1 MPERDYLNAIR
12 ERVVVYDGGMGAT
25 LEQFELSSE
34 DYGGLR
40 GKCHEALVLNRPDVI
55 EGVHASMLDAGAEVV
70 ETDTFQGSRLK
81 LGEWGLAD
89 YTLEINT
96 KAAEIARK
104 AAGEHRFVAGSIG
117 PTGYLPASEDPALG
131 QIRFGELVEVFTE
144 QAHGLIDG
152 GADLIIIETAQD
164 ILEVKAAVFGARAAF
179 KSSGRELPIHTSVS
193 LLPNG
198 GKMLLGTDISAVLC
212 TLEALNVDVIG
223 LNCSTGPQDMR
234 DAIRFLGE
242 LCPVPVACIPNAGL
256 PLQGPDGETIF
267 PEEPEPLAD
276 ALKEFVERYG
286 VGVVGGCCGTTPAHI
301 AAIVERVARRPVSA
315 RPAPRAPHLS
325 SMIAATP
332 LAQEPAPTMVGERV
346 NSQGSRKAKELLLAD
361 DYDGLV
367 QIAEDQ
373 VSGGAHVLDLCVALT
388 ERTDED
394 EQMRV
399 LAKKVSLTQPAP
411 IQIDS
416 TEPQV
421 IERALEQI
429 PGRAIVNSVNLE
441 AGRAKLDR
449 VVPVALAHGAALIA
463 LTIDEVGM
471 AKTAERKVEIAK
483 RIRELCC
490 EEHGLDPKLLIF
502 DCLTFTLTT
511 GDQEWRPSAIETIA
525 GIKAIKQQIPDVKT
539 SLGVS
544 NVSFG
549 VSPGARAVLNS
560 VFLHHCVQAGLD
572 LAMVNPNH
580 ITPYS
585 EIPELERELA
595 DDLVFDRRE
604 DALEKFIEHFESKGP
619 EDGAG
624 GTGSTDP
631 TEGMEPEEA
640 LHFHILRRRRDG
652 VEDWID
658 RSVQKIGAVPT
669 LNEVLLPAMKEVGDK
684 FGAGELILPFVLQS
698 AEVMKRAV
706 ARLENYLDKIE
717 GYTKGTVVLATV
729 FGDVHDIG
737 KSLVNTI
744 LTNNGY
750 TVIDLG
756 KQVPIQTILDAAQ
769 EHDATAIGLSAL
781 LVSTSKQMP
790 ACIAELQ
797 AKGLSYPVLIGGAAI
812 NRAFGYR
819 ALYPAG
825 KDSDVVYEPG
835 VFYCKDA
842 FEGLS
847 VMDQLIDEDA
857 RGALVRKLLAGASEF
872 RAKGETPAEDLN
884 FADDSVRSP
893 ARTDAPIP
901 TPPFWGVREID
912 VDLDELY
919 RHLDTHVLFKLHWGG
934 RGVKGEAWQTLLRDD
949 FRPRLQRMWGEAT
962 GAGRDESGSRNG
974 AAGERKAAA
983 AARGPYLHPRAL
995 LGFFP
1000 CYALGNEIVVLDPAV
1015 AAPGATL
1022 DAADPAAELTR
1033 FVCPRQPK
1041 GDRICL
1047 ADFFRPAVGP
1057 DGAPS
1062 PTGAPPE
1069 ELDVIAVQAVTVGS
1083 QVTELMARLESEGE
1097 FAEQLFVHGLGVQ
1110 TAEGLAEWLHY
1121 EVRRML
1127 EIPLAQGRR
1136 YSWGYPAVPEQS
1148 EHLKVRKLLD
1158 LERIGMS
1165 ITDGYAPEPEQS
1177 TLALVA
1183 HHPQAIYFGTRQG
1196 RLPPDGSPDDLIR
1209 GSSRDPSLSCAGG
1222 DGPELDDE
1230 DPPAGAVQ
1238 EEDEPAMA
1246 GEGAG

>member
-1 MPERDYLNAIR
+1 MSGLPAALLASVPMARDYLQALR
-12 ERVVVYDGGMGAT
+12 EKVVVYDGGMGAT
-25 LEQFELSSE
+25 LEQFELTAE
-34 DYGGLR
+34 DYGGLQ

-55 EGVHASMLDAGAEVV
+55 EGVHASMLEAGAEVL
-70 ETDTFQGSRLK
+70 ETDTFQASRLK
-81 LGEWGLAD
+81 LDEWGLAD
-89 YTLEINT
+89 YTVEVNT

-117 PTGYLPASEDPALG
+117 PTGFLPASDDPTLG
-131 QIRFGELVEVFTE
+131 NISFGELVEVFTE
-144 QAHGLIDG
+144 QAEGLIDG
-152 GADLIIIETAQD
+152 GADLLIIETAQD
-164 ILEVKAAVFGARAAF
+164 ILEVKAAIFGARAAF
-179 KSSGRELPIHTSVS
+179 KSSDKTLPIHTSVS

-212 TLEALNVDVIG
+212 TLEALKVDVIG

-242 LCPVPVACIPNAGL
+242 FCPVPVACIPNAGL

-267 PEEPEPLAD
+267 PEKPEPLAE
-276 ALKEFVERYG
+276 ALGEFVERYG

-301 AAIVERVARRPVSA
+301 KAIAERLSGKSVAPGVGGRPNP
-315 RPAPRAPHLS
+315 RPPHLS
-325 SMIAATP
+325 SMIAATT
-332 LAQEPAPTMVGERV
+332 LVQEPRPTMVGERV

-373 VSGGAHVLDLCVALT
+373 VAGGAHVLDLCVALT
-388 ERTDED
+388 ERSDED
-394 EQMRV
+394 EQMRQ
-399 LAKKVSLTQPAP
+399 LAKRISLTQEPP

-416 TEPQV
+416 TEPEV

-441 AGRAKLDR
+441 AGRDKLDR
-449 VVPVALAHGAALIA
+449 VVPTALAHGAALIA

-471 AKTAERKVEIAK
+471 AKTAQRKVEIAQ
-483 RIRELCC
+483 RIKELCC
-490 EEHGLDPKLLIF
+490 DEHGLDPEVLIF

-511 GDQEWRPSAIETIA
+511 GDEEWRPSAVETIQ
-525 GIKAIKQQIPDVKT
+525 GIRRIKAEIPDVKT

-560 VFLHHCVQAGLD
+560 VFLHHCVEAGLD

-585 EIPELERELA
+585 EISDEERGLA
-595 DDLVFDRRE
+595 DDLVFNRRE
-604 DALEKFIEHFESKGP
+604 DALEQFISHFESKG
-619 EDGAG
+619 EQEAQ
-624 GTGSTDP
+624 TTANP

-640 LHFHILRRRRDG
+640 LHFHILRRRKEG

-658 RSVQKIGAVPT
+658 ASVEKIGAVPT
-669 LNEVLLPAMKEVGDK
+669 LNTVLLPAMKEVGDK

-698 AEVMKRAV
+698 AEVMKKAV

-750 TVIDLG
+750 TVVDLG
-756 KQVPIQTILDAAQ
+756 KQVPIQTILDAAK
-769 EHDATAIGLSAL
+769 EHEATAIGLSAL

-790 ACIAELQ
+790 ACIQELHS
-797 AKGLSYPVLIGGAAI
+797 KGMQYPVLIGGAAI
-812 NRAFGYR
+812 NRAFSYR
-819 ALYPAG
+819 ALYPGG
-825 KDSDVVYEPG
+825 KESDEQYGPG

-847 VMDQLIDEDA
+847 VMDQLIDTEA
-857 RGALVRKLLAGASEF
+857 HEALLEKLRTGATAFREKSE
-872 RAKGETPAEDLN
+872 KPVEQLN
-884 FADDSVRSP
+884 FADDTVRSDV
-893 ARTDAPIP
+893 RVNDPIP
-901 TPPFWGVREID
+901 TPPWWGVKEVP
-912 VDLDELY
+912 VDMEEVY
-919 RHLDTHVLFKLHWGG
+919 SHLDTHVLFKLHWGG
-934 RGVKGEAWQTLLRDD
+934 KGVKGEQWRELVDEN
-949 FRPRLQRMWGEAT
+949 FRPRLERMWAEQ
-962 GAGRDESGSRNG
+962 D
-974 AAGERKAAA
+974 
-983 AARGPYLHPRAL
+983 YLHPRAL

-1000 CYALGNEIVVLDPAV
+1000 CYAQGNDIVVLDPRV
-1015 AAPGATL
+1015 AGGEL
-1022 DAADPAAELTR
+1022 DPADPASELTR

-1057 DGAPS
+1057 DGEPS
-1062 PTGAPPE
+1062 REGKPPA

-1083 QVTELMARLESEGE
+1083 EVTELMAKLETDGE

-1110 TAEGLAEWLHY
+1110 TAEGLAEWLHWKAR
-1121 EVRRML
+1121 EML
-1127 EIPLAQGRR
+1127 SIPSTQGRR
-1136 YSWGYPAVPEQS
+1136 YSWGYPAVPEQA
-1148 EHLKVRKLLD
+1148 EHLKVEKLLD
-1158 LERIGMS
+1158 LKQIGMEIS
-1165 ITDGYAPEPEQS
+1165 DGFAPIPEQS

-1196 RLPPDGSPDDLIR
+1196 RLLPDGSPDDVIK
-1209 GSSRDPSLSCAGG
+1209 GSYRDPSLPNFTGSATL
-1222 DGPELDDE
+1222 EE
-1230 DPPAGAVQ
+1230 SDPSEGAVEQ
-1238 EEDEPAMA
+1238 EDEPVMA
-1246 GEGAG
+1246 GESG

>member
-1 MPERDYLNAIR
+1 MRDYLKAL
-12 ERVVVYDGGMGAT
+12 EEKVVVYDGGMGAT
-25 LEQFELSSE
+25 LEQFELTAE
-34 DYGGLR
+34 DYGGLQ

-55 EGVHASMLDAGAEVV
+55 EGVHTSMLDAGAEVV
-70 ETDTFQGSRLK
+70 ETDTFQASRLK
-81 LGEWGLAD
+81 LDEWGLAD
-89 YTLEINT
+89 YTVEVNK

-117 PTGYLPASEDPALG
+117 PTGFLPASDDPTLG
-131 QIRFGELVEVFTE
+131 QISFRDLVEVFTE
-144 QAHGLIDG
+144 QAEGLIDG

-164 ILEVKAAVFGARAAF
+164 ILEVKAAIFGARAAF
-179 KSSGRELPIHTSVS
+179 KSASKILPIHASVS

-212 TLEALNVDVIG
+212 TLEALKVDVIG

-242 LCPVPVACIPNAGL
+242 FCPVPVACIPNAGL

-267 PEEPEPLAD
+267 PEKPEPLAE
-276 ALKEFVERYG
+276 ALAEFVERYG

-301 AAIVERVARRPVSA
+301 KAIAERVAGRAVEPRPD
-315 RPAPRAPHLS
+315 RRAPHVS

-332 LAQEPAPTMVGERV
+332 LVQEPRPTMVGERV
-346 NSQGSRKAKELLLAD
+346 NSQGSRKAKRLLLAD

-373 VSGGAHVLDLCVALT
+373 VAGGAHVLDLCVALT
-388 ERTDED
+388 ERSDED
-394 EQMRV
+394 EQMRQ
-399 LAKKVSLTQPAP
+399 LAKRISLTQEPP

-416 TEPQV
+416 TEPEV
-421 IERALEQI
+421 IELALEQI

-441 AGRAKLDR
+441 AGRDKLDR
-449 VVPVALAHGAALIA
+449 VVPTALAHGAALIA

-471 AKTAERKVEIAK
+471 AKTAQRKVEVAQ
-483 RIRELCC
+483 RIKQLCC
-490 EEHGLDPKLLIF
+490 DEHGLDPEVLIF

-511 GDQEWRPSAIETIA
+511 GDEEWRPSAVETIE
-525 GIKAIKQQIPDVKT
+525 GIRRIKAEIPGVKT

-560 VFLHHCVQAGLD
+560 VFLHHCVEAGLD

-585 EIPELERELA
+585 EISDEERGLA
-595 DDLVFDRRE
+595 DDLVFNRRE
-604 DALEKFIEHFESKGP
+604 DALERFIAHFESKG
-619 EDGAG
+619 EEETQTSA
-624 GTGSTDP
+624 DP

-640 LHFHILRRRRDG
+640 LHFHILRRRKEG

-658 RSVQKIGAVPT
+658 ASVQKIGAVPT

-698 AEVMKRAV
+698 AEVMKKAV
-706 ARLENYLDKIE
+706 ARLELYLDKIE

-750 TVIDLG
+750 TVVDLG

-769 EHDATAIGLSAL
+769 EHEATAIGLSAL

-790 ACIAELQ
+790 ACIQELHS
-797 AKGLSYPVLIGGAAI
+797 KGMQYPVLIGGAAI
-812 NRAFGYR
+812 NRAFSYR
-819 ALYPAG
+819 ALYPGG
-825 KDSDVVYEPG
+825 KESDEQYGPG

-847 VMDQLIDEDA
+847 VMDQLIDE
-857 RGALVRKLLAGASEF
+857 GAHEALLEKLRTGATEF
-872 RAKGETPAEDLN
+872 RSKGEEPVEELN
-884 FADDSVRSP
+884 FADDSVRSNVS
-893 ARTDAPIP
+893 THDPIP
-901 TPPFWGVREID
+901 SPPWWGVQEVP
-912 VDLDELY
+912 VDMDEVY
-919 RHLDTHVLFKLHWGG
+919 SHLDTHVLFKLHWGG
-934 RGVKGEAWQTLLRDD
+934 KGVKGEAWRELVEEN
-949 FRPRLQRMWGEAT
+949 FRPRLERMWAEQ
-962 GAGRDESGSRNG
+962 D
-974 AAGERKAAA
+974 
-983 AARGPYLHPRAL
+983 YLHPRAL

-1000 CYALGNEIVVLDPAV
+1000 CYSQGNDIVVLDPRV
-1015 AAPGATL
+1015 ADGGL
-1022 DAADPAAELTR
+1022 DPADPASELTR

-1047 ADFFRPAVGP
+1047 ADFFRPAVGA

-1062 PTGAPPE
+1062 VQGSPPA
-1069 ELDVIAVQAVTVGS
+1069 ELDVIAMQAVTVGS
-1083 QVTELMARLESEGE
+1083 EVTELMAKLETDGE

-1110 TAEGLAEWLHY
+1110 TAEGLAEWLHWKAR
-1121 EVRRML
+1121 EML
-1127 EIPLAQGRR
+1127 AIPSTQGRR
-1136 YSWGYPAVPEQS
+1136 YSWGYPAVPEQA
-1148 EHLKVRKLLD
+1148 EHLKVEKLLD
-1158 LERIGMS
+1158 LEQIGMTIS
-1165 ITDGYAPEPEQS
+1165 DGYAPIPEQS

-1196 RLPPDGSPDDLIR
+1196 RLLPDGSPDDVIK
-1209 GSSRDPSLSCAGG
+1209 GSYRDPSLFG
-1222 DGPELDDE
+1222 ELEDV
-1230 DPPAGAVQ
+1230 DPPDGAV
-1238 EEDEPAMA
+1238 EAEDQPAA
-1246 GEGAG
+1246 ADSGA

>member
-1 MPERDYLNAIR
+1 LVTERNYLQAVS

-25 LEQFELSSE
+25 LEQFDLTSE
-34 DYGGLR
+34 DYGGLA

-55 EGVHASMLDAGAEVV
+55 EGVHCSMLDAGAEVV
-70 ETDTFQGSRLK
+70 ETDTFQASRLK
-81 LGEWGLAD
+81 LEEWGLAD
-89 YTLEINT
+89 YTVEINT
-96 KAAEIARK
+96 KAAEIARR
-104 AAGEHRFVAGSIG
+104 AAGEERFVAGSIG
-117 PTGYLPASEDPALG
+117 PTGFLPASEDPSLG
-131 QIRFGELVEVFTE
+131 QIRFRELVEVFTE
-144 QAHGLIDG
+144 QAEGLIDG
-152 GADLIIIETAQD
+152 GADLLIIETAQD

-179 KSSGRELPIHTSVS
+179 DSSGRTLPIHTSVS

-198 GKMLLGTDISAVLC
+198 GKMLLGTDISAVLA
-212 TLEALNVDVIG
+212 TLEALKVDVIG
-223 LNCSTGPQDMR
+223 LNCSTGPEDMR

-242 LCPVPVACIPNAGL
+242 YCPVPVACIPNAGL

-267 PEEPEPLAD
+267 PEQPEPLAE

-286 VGVVGGCCGTTPAHI
+286 VGIVGGCCGTTPAHI
-301 AAIVERVARRPVSA
+301 AAIVQRIGAARPVQP
-315 RPAPRAPHLS
+315 RPAPRPPHLS

-332 LAQEPAPTMVGERV
+332 LTQQPAPTMVGERV
-346 NSQGSRKAKELLLAD
+346 NSQGSRKAKELLLAE

-373 VSGGAHVLDLCVALT
+373 VTGGAHVLDLCVALT

-394 EQMRV
+394 EQMRLV
-399 LAKKVSLTQPAP
+399 AKKVSLTQPAP

-416 TEPQV
+416 TEPEV

-471 AKTAERKVEIAK
+471 AKTAARKVEIAQ

-490 EEHGLDPKLLIF
+490 DEHGLDPQLLIF

-511 GDQEWRPSAIETIA
+511 GDEEWRPSAVETIA

-560 VFLHHCVQAGLD
+560 VFLHHCVDAGLD

-585 EIPELERELA
+585 EIPDVERELA

-604 DALEKFIEHFESKGP
+604 DALERFIAHFESKG
-619 EDGAG
+619 EQDETQGAA
-624 GTGSTDP
+624 DP
-631 TEGMEPEEA
+631 TEGMEPEQA

-652 VEDWID
+652 VEDQID

-706 ARLENYLDKIE
+706 AQLEKYLDKIE

-750 TVIDLG
+750 TVVDLG
-756 KQVPIQTILDAAQ
+756 KQVPIQTIVDAAQ

-790 ACIAELQ
+790 ACIQELH

-819 ALYPAG
+819 ALFPGG
-825 KDSDVVYEPG
+825 KDSDELYEPG

-842 FEGLS
+842 FEGLA
-847 VMDQLIDEDA
+847 VMDQLIDEQA
-857 RGALVRKLLAGASEF
+857 RGALAKKLRAGAAEF
-872 RAKGETPAEDLN
+872 RAKGDAPVEEVNL
-884 FADDSVRSP
+884 ADDSVRSP
-893 ARTDAPIP
+893 ARTDEPVP
-901 TPPFWGVREID
+901 TPPFWGVQEVD
-912 VDLDELY
+912 VDLDEVY

-949 FRPRLQRMWGEAT
+949 FRPRLERMWREQT
-962 GAGRDESGSRNG
+962 
-974 AAGERKAAA
+974 
-983 AARGPYLHPRAL
+983 YLHPRAL

-1000 CYALGNEIVVLDPAV
+1000 CYALGNDIVVLDPDDRQ
-1015 AAPGATL
+1015 T
-1022 DAADPAAELTR
+1022 ELTR

-1047 ADFFRPAVGP
+1047 ADFFRPGEAG
-1057 DGAPS
+1057 GSGSAGKAP
-1062 PTGAPPE
+1062 A

-1083 QVTELMARLESEGE
+1083 QVTELMARLEAEGE

-1110 TAEGLAEWLHY
+1110 TAEGLAEWLHFR
-1121 EVRRML
+1121 VREML
-1127 EIPLAQGRR
+1127 GIDAAQGRR

-1148 EHLKVRKLLD
+1148 EHLKVDGLLR
-1158 LERIGMS
+1158 LEQIGMS

-1196 RLPPDGSPDDLIR
+1196 RLLPDGSPDDLIR
-1209 GSSRDPSLSCAGG
+1209 GSARDPSLFG
-1222 DGPELDDE
+1222 ELDDAASSLE
-1230 DPPAGAVQ
+1230 GDPPDGAV
-1238 EEDEPAMA
+1238 EAEDAPAMA
-1246 GEGAG
+1246 GESSS